1 MKTMLGATIGALT
14 VGALVLAYNATG
26 VGSEAI
32 RADRLVLDGDQA
44 RLVSDGP
51 AGTNQLMLTSSG
63 VEGPVVVSC
72 EPGQRV
78 VVSRGRLDGQ
88 LVSQIECASIASDG
102 GSLRS
107 GGAFNSNAGI
117 GDARLVRVSSSG
129 YERPV
134 YVERAPARRVVRS
147 APTRTWQKSA
157 LIIGGTAGAGAGI
170 GAAVG
175 GKKGALLG
183 AAIGGGAATLYDQL
197 TRRRDR

>member
-1 MKTMLGATIGALT
+1 MKTMLGAAIGALA
-14 VGALVLAYNATG
+14 VGAVVLAYNATG

-32 RADRLVLDGDQA
+32 RADRLVLDGAQA
-44 RLVSDGP
+44 RLVNDGTTG
-51 AGTNQLMLTSSG
+51 ANQLMLTSNG
-63 VEGPVVVSC
+63 ADGPVVVTC
-72 EPGQRV
+72 EPGQRA
-78 VVSRGRLDGQ
+78 VVSRARLDGQ
-88 LVSQIECASIASDG
+88 LVSQIECASMASDG
-102 GSLRS
+102 GLIR
-107 GGAFNSNAGI
+107 GGAFESNSGY
-117 GDARLVRVSSSG
+117 GDARLVRVSSPD
-129 YERPV
+129 YQRPV
-134 YVERAPARRVVRS
+134 YVDRAPARRVVRS